1 MMIHWG
7 GGMTWITNRIKE
19 RDAVNRSK
27 QFIAGAAEGVFNTL
41 RKNIGDFVPQ
51 ANKEGG
57 FAVQLDR
64 KQADEGEI
72 IKPVAPAPS
81 AIHRLM
87 PETLRITLKR
97 DEGKI
102 VASCF
107 SPNIYLSFS
116 IEVCDRNK
124 NLVCLIHRGNE
135 VSAEEACRLIL
146 DPFLFPK

>member
-1 MMIHWG
+1 MQLIAETSLLQVRRKVFSILCG
-7 GGMTWITNRIKE
+7 KISKILYLRRIK
-19 RDAVNRSK
+19 
-27 QFIAGAAEGVFNTL
+27 
-41 RKNIGDFVPQ
+41 
-51 ANKEGG
+51 GG
-57 FAVQLDR
+57 FALQLDR
-64 KQADEGEI
+64 KQVDEGEI
-72 IKPVAPAPS
+72 IKPVAPAPG

-107 SPNIYLSFS
+107 TPNIYLSFS
-116 IEVCDRNK
+116 IEVCSRNK

-146 DPFLFPK
+146 DPFLFPQKKD